1 MAQNGTRTLAAASR
15 SVRLGEVLERR
26 VRIGEG
32 AFHRRSPGAVMTAVE
47 FSLALGFIKSTFGL
61 VLQLS
66 IGARQPKLTS
76 NELFRLCAAV
86 DDATCHRDRAIAVNA
101 LAKCGFRVSRA

>member
-1 MAQNGTRTLAAASR
+1 
-15 SVRLGEVLERR
+15 
-26 VRIGEG
+26 
-32 AFHRRSPGAVMTAVE
+32 MTAVE
-47 FSLALGFIKSTFGL
+47 FAMALGFIKSTFGL

-86 DDATCHRDRAIAVNA
+86 DDATCHRSRA
-101 LAKCGFRVSRA
+101 LALNGLARVGFRVSRV